1 MIQSL
6 HLRNF
11 KCFEEQT
18 FTFAPLTL
26 LSGLNG
32 MGKSSLLQA
41 LLLLRQSYHQRLLPD
56 TGLAL
61 NGDLVNIGTARDA
74 LYENAEEDSIGFDLR
89 WANGSASQWNFEYN
103 READILN
110 LTASVVLNS
119 ASASVS
125 PDIFDHSL
133 LGDDFQYLH
142 AERLGPRV
150 SSEKSDFQVRQHRQ
164 LGTRGEYAIDFLAT
178 FGRQIKPLKGMLHP
192 KAVSDD
198 LFGQTEAWL
207 GEVNP
212 GTRLLFA
219 ELPGTDLISLRYS
232 FGTGRSVSSD
242 YRATN
247 TGFGLTYTLP
257 VLLAILAA
265 KSGALLLFENPES
278 HLHPKGQTE
287 IEDQYIL
294 SEFSHNGK
302 FSSGLGIA
310 YLLDALALSLN
321 SDPKWN
327 ESQIHLQTN
336 GNAVTTY
343 HASSPNHVRENADW
357 IREQREKDD
366 PWLKHGLPRNGRCP
380 YLPPKRYYSE
390 KLADFPTERYSDDR
404 RGFKDRK
411 KQLWLWHKEEQHWDV
426 QFKPYGRGNYFR
438 VTPDGRFLDQ

>member
-1 MIQSL
+1 MDVEMVFNELSAQSSAPDIYIAREWMSTFIQTTVMAAGFGVSRILRIEEDFHNMLLASDYSL
-6 HLRNF
+6 NKWRNDRQVDDEQRRYF
-11 KCFEEQT
+11 NSLVTKIPPLSDFEE
-18 FTFAPLTL
+18 
-26 LSGLNG
+26 
-32 MGKSSLLQA
+32 
-41 LLLLRQSYHQRLLPD
+41 
-56 TGLAL
+56 
-61 NGDLVNIGTARDA
+61 
-74 LYENAEEDSIGFDLR
+74 
-89 WANGSASQWNFEYN
+89 
-103 READILN
+103 
-110 LTASVVLNS
+110 
-119 ASASVS
+119 
-125 PDIFDHSL
+125 
-133 LGDDFQYLH
+133 
-142 AERLGPRV
+142 
-150 SSEKSDFQVRQHRQ
+150 
-164 LGTRGEYAIDFLAT
+164 
-178 FGRQIKPLKGMLHP
+178 
-192 KAVSDD
+192 
-198 LFGQTEAWL
+198 
-207 GEVNP
+207 
-212 GTRLLFA
+212 
-219 ELPGTDLISLRYS
+219 
-232 FGTGRSVSSD
+232 
-242 YRATN
+242 
-247 TGFGLTYTLP
+247 
-257 VLLAILAA
+257 
-265 KSGALLLFENPES
+265 
-278 HLHPKGQTE
+278 TE

-426 QFKPYGRGNYFR
+426 QFKPYKEGNYFR